1 MDGSKTFP
9 LEVSLSHEVGDI
21 AKRIPDSACDIKRD
35 VYMTFEGRGIRRSED
50 LKNCGTGDGSTVQVM
65 SRMRGGGKH
74 KDKASTAAKKRDRN
88 PKKQHTRGQDAES
101 QLEHNTEKLD
111 DRGHSVPGGRQR
123 RKRLSCFGTMD
134 LSRTIWDLSEG
145 SDEQVEDRIQQ
156 YLMKLK
162 DRARMETEE
171 ATMIEMTIRWAVG
184 SEERKGAEEDQRRE
198 RRGPNCWMWRVA
210 LRR

>member
-1 MDGSKTFP
+1 
-9 LEVSLSHEVGDI
+9 
-21 AKRIPDSACDIKRD
+21 
-35 VYMTFEGRGIRRSED
+35 
-50 LKNCGTGDGSTVQVM
+50 
-65 SRMRGGGKH
+65 MRGGGKH

-101 QLEHNTEKLD
+101 QLEHNTEKWMTEDTASQVVDKTKAIELFRD
-111 DRGHSVPGGRQR
+111 DGFEPDHLGLVR
-123 RKRLSCFGTMD
+123 
-134 LSRTIWDLSEG
+134 G

-184 SEERKGAEEDQRRE
+184 SEERKGAERIRDASEGTKLLDVASGFAEVRTGRGSAGWSSEEEMRGVGRTRPAEVAKREEQEKETSGQEDAPFCE
-198 RRGPNCWMWRVA
+198 NA
-210 LRR
+210 